1 MMGFIMFILAGIHWQ
16 LLLLS
21 KRNET
26 KRKTCRGLVN
36 LPRKI
41 AETVRGTAI
50 VYDWLLLSCM
60 LSSLC
65 LCVCVCPISAC
76 AVSSPSLS
84 VRALSVCYNIIYLT
98 LRAQFFVRLFCFIWI
113 YADNLTKNRE
123 RVGKRNLRQTMSNAA
138 RWVRTTFP
146 PLNLLYRP
154 TCCMINLPQEDDAG
168 NALHHPAQHR
178 EHCAKCIKYLYL
190 ASCEAHTHTCT
201 RYTYLWRNIWSK
213 YWWPIR
219 ARGAWSR
226 AGVEGGE
233 VGVAKK
239 VTNFRTFASNS
250 FGWHQNVF
258 SIYFTSPVA
267 KKSRQQRV
275 RWLWS
280 CSTGSY
286 SVISKRMK
294 KS

>member
-146 PLNLLYRP
+146 PLSLLYRP

-178 EHCAKCIKYLYL
+178 EHCAKCIKYLFL
-190 ASCEAHTHTCT
+190 ASCEAHTHTHTQSTHICDAIFEV
-201 RYTYLWRNIWSK
+201 NID
-213 YWWPIR
+213 
-219 ARGAWSR
+219 G
-226 AGVEGGE
+226 
-233 VGVAKK
+233 
-239 VTNFRTFASNS
+239 
-250 FGWHQNVF
+250 Q
-258 SIYFTSPVA
+258 
-267 KKSRQQRV
+267 
-275 RWLWS
+275 
-280 CSTGSY
+280 
-286 SVISKRMK
+286 
-294 KS
+294 